1 MSNTVGIND
10 NAGSFISKLNAAFG
24 AAASGLQIIRDYDDA
39 STVIGKINSN
49 FDAIASQGGGG
60 GSSVEGTVINV
71 KTDFGAVGDGT
82 TDDTSALETAFAAAV
97 SQKKAVYVPAGTYL
111 IKRPLTIKSGMEIYG
126 AGNTSIIKKIPA
138 YWSKTTSAVAAG
150 STVIPVT
157 DASGFHVGEHCFLTN
172 KNYAQ
177 IGNQV
182 GARHCSF
189 GTITAVD
196 TTNNTVTIESA
207 YNSIK
212 SGVVKDHVNGC
223 WLSTS
228 FPILRSW
235 SFKDDCIDVY
245 IHDICL
251 DGNRQTTSHEGT
263 SEPWEWTNAC
273 IHFDA
278 YGAVAVEGI
287 PYSGHSYNHIIENC
301 KLINAAYDGISDQGE
316 GGLIVKGCTI
326 TNCAMHGIHLGTTF
340 SGAVISGNTMTGNGV
355 NGAGVF
361 CCQSVTDVVVTGNTI
376 TNYNHGC
383 SDEEYGTVGKFLIIR
398 NNTFSGITS
407 YVFDFLFATSAS
419 HGGGLLIIGNKI
431 QNLKAIMFAGD
442 FLDNVIIANNQVQSI
457 TTTPSNLIW
466 IGGCSCVVI
475 NGNTWPS
482 GTSIST
488 PIKTTDENGNNAAT
502 NVINTSNSWN

>member
-1 MSNTVGIND
+1 MSNTVGTND
-10 NAGSFISKLNAAFG
+10 NAQTLISKLNTAFG
-24 AAASGLQIIRDYDDA
+24 AAAFGLQTIRSDDSA
-39 STVIGKINSN
+39 STAISKINGN
-49 FDAIASQGGGG
+49 FDTIASQEGS
-60 GSSVEGTVINV
+60 GSSVGGTVINV
-71 KTDFGAVGDGT
+71 KTDFGAVGNGS
-82 TDDTSALETAFAAAV
+82 TDDTSALEDAFAAAV
-97 SQKKAVYVPAGTYL
+97 SQKKAVYFPAGTYL
-111 IKRPLTIKSGMEIYG
+111 IKRPLTIKSDMEIYG
-126 AGNTSIIKKIPA
+126 VGNTSIIKKIPA
-138 YWSKTTSAVAAG
+138 YWSKTTSAVSAG
-150 STVIPVT
+150 TTVIPVT

-172 KNYAQ
+172 RNAAQ
-177 IGNQV
+177 SGTFV

-196 TTNNTVTIESA
+196 TANNTVTIESA

-212 SGVVKDHVNGC
+212 AGVVKDHVSGC

-235 SFKDDCIDVY
+235 AFKDDCINVY

-251 DGNRQTTSHEGT
+251 DGNRQTTLHEGT

-273 IHFDA
+273 VHFDA
-278 YGAVAVEGI
+278 FGGTQEGI
-287 PYSGHSYNHIIENC
+287 PYDHHTYNHIIENC

-326 TNCAMHGIHLGTTF
+326 TNCAMHGVHLGTTF

-376 TNYNHGC
+376 TNFNHGC

-442 FLDNVIIANNQVQSI
+442 FLDNVIIASNQIQSI

-466 IGGCSCVVI
+466 IGGCSCVTI
-475 NGNTWPS
+475 NGNTWPT
-482 GTSIST
+482 GTSVST

-502 NVINTSNSWN
+502 NVINVGNSWN